1 MRKILVP
8 MDGSKISL
16 EAADEAVELAKK
28 LGSEVTFLSVVEN
41 RLPKYD
47 TTTAP
52 ENFIKKLDKRQQE
65 TSMEFE
71 KMLNGL
77 VRKYEN
83 TGVIMN
89 QRVLFGVADQKIEEI
104 ANNESFDLII
114 TGRKDISSVNVS
126 WSPGRLKKALNPHF
140 ALY

>member
-1 MRKILVP
+1 MKKILVP

-41 RLPKYD
+41 RLPFYD
-47 TTTAP
+47 TTGVP
-52 ENFIKKLDKRQQE
+52 ERFAQKQSERQKE

-83 TGVIMN
+83 SGVEIN
-89 QRVLFGVADQKIEEI
+89 KRIIVGAIDQKIEEI
-104 ANNESFDLII
+104 VNNEAFDLII
-114 TGRKDISSVNVS
+114 TGRKGFSSVNVS
-126 WSPGRLKKALNPHF
+126 WSPRRLKKALNPHF